1 MVRKLLLAA
10 TGLCMLSG
18 PAVAKDGVYFGLGG
32 GVNWLSD
39 AEIEG
44 TSAEFE
50 FDAGFAVLGTLG
62 YAFAE
67 PWMVG
72 DVRTEVEISYREN
85 NFDSISGGGTSLS
98 LGGDASQVFG
108 MANVLLDVDTGS
120 RFTPYVGAGVG
131 FGQVSVNDLSLAGFP
146 ALGSIDDEDT
156 VVGFQAIAGVAF
168 DVTPQI
174 SLTADYR
181 FFITED
187 PEFDG
192 VEVENR
198 NHTLMFG
205 ARYHL

>member
-18 PAVAKDGVYFGLGG
+18 PAVAKDGPYVGLGG

-39 AEIEG
+39 ADVEG

-72 DVRTEVEISYREN
+72 DVRAELEISYREN
-85 NFDSISGGGTSLS
+85 NFDSISGGGRSFDLD
-98 LGGDASQVFG
+98 GDASQLFG
-108 MANVLLDVDTGS
+108 MANVLFDIDTGS

-131 FGQVSVNDLSLAGFP
+131 IGQLWVDDLTLSRFP
-146 ALGSIDDEDT
+146 GLGSVDDSDT
-156 VVGFQAIAGVAF
+156 VFGFQTIAGIAF

-181 FFITED
+181 FLITED

-192 VEVENR
+192 VDTENR